1 MPNTLVE
8 PETPFTCGDLALLGK
23 LYSSEKSAS
32 LLASLIT
39 NIQWNED
46 YCVVFGRRFQIPRLQ
61 AWYADEGIQY
71 SYSNNLLKNQPWLDT
86 LIDIKHDVEQ
96 ITGHPFNSVLV
107 TYYRNGDDHVNWHA
121 DDEDELGSEP
131 VIASLS
137 LGATRELQFRH
148 KHNDIMD
155 SVLLHDGDLLLMHP
169 GFQTHWQHRVPSE
182 PSIKRP
188 RINLTFRKV
197 TPPR

>member
-1 MPNTLVE
+1 MPNALVE

-86 LIDIKHDVEQ
+86 LLGIKHDVEQ

-137 LGATRELQFRH
+137 LGATREFQFRH
-148 KHNDIMD
+148 KHDDIMD
-155 SVLLHDGDLLLMHP
+155 SVLLYDGDLLLMRP
-169 GFQTHWQHRVPSE
+169 GFQADWEHRVPSE
-182 PSIKRP
+182 PLITRP
-188 RINLTFRKV
+188 RINLTFRTV
-197 TPPR
+197 MPPR

>member
-39 NIQWNED
+39 TIQWNED

-71 SYSNNLLKNQPWLDT
+71 SYSNNLLKNQSWLDT

-182 PSIKRP
+182 PSTTSP